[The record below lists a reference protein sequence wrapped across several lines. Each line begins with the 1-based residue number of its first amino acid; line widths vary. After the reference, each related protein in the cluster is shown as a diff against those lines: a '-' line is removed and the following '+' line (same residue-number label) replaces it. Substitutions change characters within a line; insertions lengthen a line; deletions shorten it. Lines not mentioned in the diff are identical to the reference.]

1 LAPRRWPRRSRRIS
15 TLRCHS
21 RDAELSRVKGAA
33 MSNEIELSISCNDC
47 VRRGTPDCA
56 DCLVSFV
63 LGVEPD
69 ELVMTAEE
77 ADVVQLFTSQGMMP
91 RLKFQHRSAVSE

>member
-1 LAPRRWPRRSRRIS
+1 
-15 TLRCHS
+15 
-21 RDAELSRVKGAA
+21 

-63 LGVEPD
+63 LGEEPD

-91 RLKFQHRSAVSE
+91 RLKFQHRSDARASNCARRPLSRLFGWLVTCW

>member
-1 LAPRRWPRRSRRIS
+1 
-15 TLRCHS
+15 
-21 RDAELSRVKGAA
+21 
-33 MSNEIELSISCNDC
+33 MSNEIELSISCHEC

-63 LGVEPD
+63 LGEVPD
-69 ELVMTAEE
+69 ELVMTADE

-91 RLKFQHRSAVSE
+91 RLKFQHRSVHSEESRPTTR